1 MLQQHVLNCTCGRQS
16 FDRKPCAAF
25 HSVLT
30 CRTGSSRDI
39 RRFVFQLVYLCTI
52 FATLKPTKK
61 RHLTLHHCN
70 FVSDV
75 QAGHFRINYQSK
87 IVDFRFFFL
96 PFPLGFDFFF
106 CFFPL
111 FADAAALA
119 ILTKSC
125 RNFLPLFPTPFPPA
139 TSRAALRISRE
150 ARLPALDFN
159 AAPAAR
165 PTFFIVGAAD
175 LATLPTVLPITLFK
189 TENRKQF

>member
-1 MLQQHVLNCTCGRQS
+1 MPQQHALNCTCGRQS
-16 FDRKPCAAF
+16 FDRKPYVVS

-30 CRTGSSRDI
+30 CRTGSSPEI
-39 RRFVFQLVYLCTI
+39 RRFVCQLVYLCTI
-52 FATLKPTKK
+52 FAMLKLTKK
-61 RHLTLHHCN
+61 RHLTLNHGI

-75 QAGHFRINYQSK
+75 QAGHFRINRQSK

-111 FADAAALA
+111 FNAVAFA

-125 RNFLPLFPTPFPPA
+125 RNFLLLFPTLFPPA

-159 AAPAAR
+159 AAPVAR
-165 PTFFIVGAAD
+165 PTFFITGAAD

-189 TENRKQF
+189 TEKQF